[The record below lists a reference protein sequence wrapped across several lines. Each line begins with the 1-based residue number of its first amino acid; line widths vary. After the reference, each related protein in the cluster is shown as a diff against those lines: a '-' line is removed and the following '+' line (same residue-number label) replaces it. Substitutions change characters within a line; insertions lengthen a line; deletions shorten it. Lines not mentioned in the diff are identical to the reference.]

1 MLKISSI
8 YFELNKEALSQL
20 CGDNVSWEV
29 LKNRYAVNVK
39 EYHDEE
45 SKAVYFIK
53 GDQVQLDLLNYLLER
68 HPKQASKSDLDKTVP
83 ISTLTSELDINKAEK
98 SVTSEKENNDDSLKL
113 TYEAFNLQLEIRK
126 GDIVDEASDIIVV
139 PINQQLQFNGFKFN

>member
-1 MLKISSI
+1 M
-8 YFELNKEALSQL
+8 NKEALSQL

-68 HPKQASKSDLDKTVP
+68 HPKLVSNSDKTVP
-83 ISTLTSELDINKAEK
+83 ISALTSELDKSKAEK
-98 SVTSEKENNDDSLKL
+98 SVASEKENIEESLKL
-113 TYEAFNLQLEIRK
+113 TYEAINLQLEIRK